1 MIPAQAGIQR
11 SCGNDWTPAGVHVRV
26 GGGGSKEQVKSAP
39 LFHLLALGYPYMYSL
54 PYNDLFIYLIKGLVP
69 RAEEAALGRSF
80 LGNWVEEDTCFLF
93 FSNPSSWL
101 VSELLA
107 RHPELQLLEEYH
119 FTYEEWQGA
128 FLEPLKIDRFLI
140 TPPWMEAMAVH
151 EETKILLDPGLVF
164 GTGLHASTRD
174 SLKALSYVHSR
185 FPVKKVV
192 DLGTGTGVLALAS
205 ALLGAEHVLAVD
217 LNPLCV
223 KTAER
228 NVQLNHLE
236 THIEVK
242 EGRAEDYAD
251 VPADLVLA
259 NIHWDVLKTLLAN
272 ERFRKNPWIVLSG
285 LMRSHARDLE
295 LDLARCGLRLV
306 KAWEDEA
313 TWYTMLVSN
322 GVLE

>member
-1 MIPAQAGIQR
+1 MTKETSG
-11 SCGNDWTPAGVHVRV
+11 DRV
-26 GGGGSKEQVKSAP
+26 LAALASRYE
-39 LFHLLALGYPYMYSL
+39 HLY
-54 PYNDLFIYLIKGLVP
+54 IYLIKGLVHP
-69 RAEEAALGRSF
+69 SEETAFGEFF

-93 FSNPSSWL
+93 FREPSEAI
-101 VSELLA
+101 VSD
-107 RHPELQLLEEYH
+107 LLERHSDLRLLENYH
-119 FTYEEWQGA
+119 FSYEEWQGA
-128 FLEPLKIDRFLI
+128 FSEPLRIDRFLI
-140 TPPWMEAMAVH
+140 VPPWVDAV
-151 EETKILLDPGLVF
+151 EGPGETKILLDPGLVF

-174 SLKALSYVHSR
+174 SLKALSYVHSA

-205 ALLGAEHVLAVD
+205 ALLGAQQVLAVD

-228 NVQLNHLE
+228 NAQLNHLE
-236 THIEVK
+236 SRIEVK
-242 EGRAEDYAD
+242 EGRAEDFAELQ
-251 VPADLVLA
+251 ADLVLA
-259 NIHWDVLKTLLAN
+259 NIHWDVLKTLVAK
-272 ERFRKNPWIVLSG
+272 EGFRRNPWIVLSG

-295 LDLARCGLRLV
+295 SDLARYGLRTL

>member
-1 MIPAQAGIQR
+1 VLV
-11 SCGNDWTPAGVHVRV
+11 S
-26 GGGGSKEQVKSAP
+26 
-39 LFHLLALGYPYMYSL
+39 PYDNLY
-54 PYNDLFIYLIKGLVP
+54 IYLIKGLVP
-69 RAEEAALGRSF
+69 REQEAALGQSF

-93 FSNPSSWL
+93 FREPSEAI
-101 VSELLA
+101 VSD
-107 RHPELQLLEEYH
+107 LLERHSNLRLLENYH
-119 FTYEEWQGA
+119 FSYEEWQGA
-128 FLEPLKIDRFLI
+128 FSEPLRIGRFLI
-140 TPPWMEAMAVH
+140 VPPWLDAV
-151 EETKILLDPGLVF
+151 ESPGETKILLDPGLVF

-174 SLKALSYVHSR
+174 SLKALSYVHSA

-205 ALLGAEHVLAVD
+205 ALLGAQQVLAVD

-228 NVQLNHLE
+228 NAQLNHLE
-236 THIEVK
+236 SRIEVK
-242 EGRAEDYAD
+242 EGRAEDFAELQ
-251 VPADLVLA
+251 ADLVLA
-259 NIHWDVLKTLLAN
+259 NIHWDVLKTLVAK
-272 ERFRKNPWIVLSG
+272 EGFRRNPWIVLSG

-295 LDLARCGLRLV
+295 SDLARYGLRTL